1 MPIPRFDI
9 SRHMVV
15 LVALPRN
22 TDNAL
27 RVLHLPSHR
36 SAAISISAVAVP
48 NFLLSDRR
56 RIRHRHLRTMLKTL
70 TTRISRKV
78 RRPLSRSI
86 INDATR
92 CDLTPCLCLIFIG
105 GAPNRPL
112 PPTPDEEESG
122 DRTLVM
128 KRVSTSLFKIAMQ
141 VEIYICRP
149 LLFHSYISHFG
160 IT

>member
-15 LVALPRN
+15 LVASPRN
-22 TDNAL
+22 IDNAL
-27 RVLHLPSHR
+27 RVLHPPSR
-36 SAAISISAVAVP
+36 CSAAISIFIVAVP
-48 NFLLSDRR
+48 NFLLSDHRQIRR
-56 RIRHRHLRTMLKTL
+56 RHLRIMLKTPI
-70 TTRISRKV
+70 TRINRKV
-78 RRPLSRSI
+78 RRPFSRSI
-86 INDATR
+86 INNSMR
-92 CDLTPCLCLIFIG
+92 RDLTSYLYLIFIG

-128 KRVSTSLFKIAMQ
+128 KRVSIPFFKVAMQ
-141 VEIYICRP
+141 AEIYICRP
-149 LLFHSYISHFG
+149 FLFHSDIFNFG